1 MKLQLFNGH
10 FTAQDALD
18 MLTKMT
24 QIKVGYHERQIS
36 ASDNE
41 EDIKWREKRIK
52 DLQRDL
58 QEARQYIAQHQ
69 QNGVRLE
76 ADVVVAD

>member
-1 MKLQLFNGH
+1 
-10 FTAQDALD
+10 
-18 MLTKMT
+18 MLTRMT

-36 ASDNE
+36 TSDNE

-58 QEARQYIAQHQ
+58 QAARQYIAQHQ
-69 QNGVRLE
+69 QNGVHLE
-76 ADVVVAD
+76 ADVLVAD

>member
-18 MLTKMT
+18 ILTRMT

-36 ASDNE
+36 TSDNE

-58 QEARQYIAQHQ
+58 QAARQYIAQHQ

-76 ADVVVAD
+76 ADVLVAD